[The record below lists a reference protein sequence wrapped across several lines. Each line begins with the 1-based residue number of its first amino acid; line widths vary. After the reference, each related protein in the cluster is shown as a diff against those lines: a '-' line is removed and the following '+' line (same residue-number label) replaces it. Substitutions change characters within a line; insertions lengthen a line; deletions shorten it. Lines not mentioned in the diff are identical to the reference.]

1 MAAGQ
6 EGMYHDIYIISNDFN
21 HLTGMRISYVK
32 PKIIISEAKENVEK
46 Y

>member
-6 EGMYHDIYIISNDFN
+6 EGIYHDMYIINNDFI
-21 HLTGMRISYVK
+21 HWTGMRISYVK
-32 PKIIISEAKENVEK
+32 PKIIISDRNEDVEK